1 MDNTDEIMWIVH
13 IGTLVATYL
22 LNTSRVL
29 QATESYQECL
39 ILLNNTTQGRVAY
52 ISIYVILFNAY
63 CLLNDGA
70 SAIPCGRKLLDFLCG
85 FGLRNRE
92 GKLTHHLAN
101 LYQLQSKYKE
111 AKGLFKK
118 ALGIMIETGERE
130 GEAACYGNLGTVY
143 HSLGEYAKAK
153 QNLNNALAIQR
164 QIGNKDGEAACY

>member
-29 QATESYQECL
+29 HATESYQECL
-39 ILLNNTTQGRVAY
+39 ILLNNTTQGKVAY

-63 CLLNDGA
+63 CLLNDRA
-70 SAIPCGRKLLDFLCG
+70 SAIHCGRKLLDFLRG
-85 FGLRNRE
+85 FGLRNTE
-92 GKLTHHLAN
+92 GKLTHQLAN

-118 ALGIMIETGERE
+118 ALGIMIETGERRE
-130 GEAACYGNLGTVY
+130 KVHVMETWELYIIPSVNMPR
-143 HSLGEYAKAK
+143 
-153 QNLNNALAIQR
+153 LNKI
-164 QIGNKDGEAACY
+164 